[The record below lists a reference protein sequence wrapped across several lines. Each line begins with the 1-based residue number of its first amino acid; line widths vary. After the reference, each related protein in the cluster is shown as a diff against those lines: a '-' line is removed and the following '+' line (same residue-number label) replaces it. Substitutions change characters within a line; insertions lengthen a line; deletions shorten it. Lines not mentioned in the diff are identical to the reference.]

1 MTAKTPWKLQ
11 LSSRQTFC
19 NSLPETYETQ
29 IKYDLLDN
37 LNSPMGTDIN
47 WNESVQA
54 AVCENGSN
62 WRNYGIGT
70 SGGSM
75 NPLTDRLAPPLLN
88 VSPAPQPTPTC
99 NGQETGAT
107 RYRSLPQVIYAGS
120 DSSGGVQ
127 VQSDKLG
134 YYGDHGQHDSI
145 QSPVQPPQ

>member
-62 WRNYGIGT
+62 WCNYGIGT
-70 SGGSM
+70 SGGST

>member
-62 WRNYGIGT
+62 WCNYGIGT
-70 SGGSM
+70 SGGST

-107 RYRSLPQVIYAGS
+107 RYRSIPQVIYAGS